1 MNKDIARFEK
11 VSFEQFLRD
20 TMESFSRVS
29 LLRRMDLNTIY
40 QQIKLPERATIGSAG
55 YDFFYPFNDTS
66 ITCDDDIV
74 IPTGIKC
81 YIKDGWWLGLYPK
94 SSIGIGYKAQLDDT
108 VSVIDGDY
116 YNCESNE
123 GHIFVK
129 ITNRDKNH
137 RTLTLK
143 NGKAYCQGIFLPYG
157 IVVGDNVTATR
168 TGGLG
173 STNK

>member
-1 MNKDIARFEK
+1 MNRDIARFEK

-20 TMESFSRVS
+20 VMDCFSKTS
-29 LLRRMDLNTIY
+29 LLRRMDLNKVY
-40 QQIKLPERATIGSAG
+40 NEIKLPERATVGSAG
-55 YDFFYPFNDTS
+55 YDFFYPFSNTS
-66 ITCDDDIV
+66 IVCKDNII

-81 YIKDGWWLGLYPK
+81 YMEDGWWLGLYPK
-94 SSIGIGYKAQLDDT
+94 SSMGIGYKTRLDDT

-129 ITNRDKNH
+129 ITNEDKNG
-137 RTLTLK
+137 RTLVLQ
-143 NGKAYCQGIFLPYG
+143 NGRAYCQGIFLQYG
-157 IVVGDNVTATR
+157 IAVGDNVTAIR